1 MPGLFLR
8 LEGNIGPRLQGHRRG
23 SFSDMSLK
31 SPFLAVDYVVLRAP
45 CLGCFTSLSP
55 STFGHWPSGAPAHTA
70 AYPATT
76 MRQPLS
82 GACVC
87 VCTRLHMAS
96 CSLDEILSNVISAGG
111 ARAPVTS
118 FAQRIQVTGV
128 DAVADHHQC
137 VHSVCMASPKYT
149 KMLLFLLSASVILYG
164 CPALALDS
172 SRFVTSVLAKP
183 ECVCFGIPGTGPD
196 HSRHCRSR

>member
-1 MPGLFLR
+1 
-8 LEGNIGPRLQGHRRG
+8 
-23 SFSDMSLK
+23 
-31 SPFLAVDYVVLRAP
+31 
-45 CLGCFTSLSP
+45 
-55 STFGHWPSGAPAHTA
+55 
-70 AYPATT
+70 
-76 MRQPLS
+76 
-82 GACVC
+82 
-87 VCTRLHMAS
+87 MAS

-164 CPALALDS
+164 CPALALGS
-172 SRFVTSVLAKP
+172 SRFVASVLAKP
-183 ECVCFGIPGTGPD
+183 ESVCVCVCVCVGVWFCGWVWVSMVIAAQAPQAAVARPCWCCEVLCVLRSFG
-196 HSRHCRSR
+196 